1 MILQLGGLGS
11 LIGGITEAALAA
23 TNIENEDLW
32 SGKFEF
38 WYQ

>member
-11 LIGGITEAALAA
+11 LITGISTAAEESG
-23 TNIENEDLW
+23 N
-32 SGKFEF
+32 GKFDI